1 MPLFFLVSG
10 ALHKQTGQI
19 KWRHYAKSILW
30 PTFIFIILRI
40 SADVLFHGARIT
52 DELRFYFIDMPL
64 GRFGVSLWF
73 LFALFWCKV
82 FFDWYG
88 RLQYKFPAFI
98 LWGCFLFI
106 PVFLLNTSLP
116 FALSQGLMAFPIYAA
131 GFYGKAWLVNQKP
144 SIKWMVP
151 FVCCLILTALITKY
165 IHGRV
170 SMAYV
175 RFGTLRE
182 TLFGHS
188 SQDFSLFARALLQ
201 LFNIALFYIN
211 GLIGSIMILSFSL
224 LPLPKASMIT
234 PVSKSRLTVVGTQ
247 DIFISLILSWIGYSG
262 FFLTFCLSLCVFI
275 LCFLTHKLL
284 QPIYQIFRPSTVL
297 PDGSGKVGDKAE
309 L

>member
-1 MPLFFLVSG
+1 M
-10 ALHKQTGQI
+10 
-19 KWRHYAKSILW
+19 
-30 PTFIFIILRI
+30 
-40 SADVLFHGARIT
+40 
-52 DELRFYFIDMPL
+52 
-64 GRFGVSLWF
+64 GRLEGSLWF

-82 FFDWYG
+82 LLDLYAK
-88 RLQYKFPAFI
+88 LKHKFLAFI
-98 LWGCFLFI
+98 LWGICLFI
-106 PVFLLNTSLP
+106 PVFFLNKSLP
-116 FALSQGLMAFPIYAA
+116 FGLSQGLMAFPLYTA
-131 GFYGKAWLVNQKP
+131 GFYGKTRLLDKKS
-144 SIKWMVP
+144 SIKWLVP

-188 SQDFSLFARALLQ
+188 SQDFSLFVRALLQ
-201 LFNIALFYIN
+201 LFNIVLFYIN

-224 LPLPKASMIT
+224 LPLPKARMVT
-234 PVSKSRLTVVGTQ
+234 PVSKSLLTVVGIQ
-247 DIFISLILSWIGYSG
+247 SIFINLILSWMGYSG

-284 QPIYQIFRPSTVL
+284 QPLYQIFRPSTVL